1 MKQSLQ
7 LRLHQQLTMTPQLQ
21 QAIRLL
27 QLSNVELQQ
36 EIQKVLDSNP
46 MLEVKSE
53 SDSGNTTLKES
64 IQEAVSLNSSTTPWQ
79 GVNNTRSSAPY
90 NDFDFFQNYAK
101 SHSLHEQ
108 LLWQINI
115 SSLSD
120 DETIIAHALLDGLDN
135 SGFLQTS
142 LKEVQQLV
150 NQQLAEIEIEE
161 IEAVLYFLQHLEPTG
176 VFARSLQESLQLQLA
191 QLAEET
197 PYKSAALALIQKD
210 LEHLSQYNLKQLA
223 KQLKISTEELS
234 GAIELVQSL
243 SSSPA
248 DQLDYNDVE
257 YVTPDILVRKV
268 KGRWQAELNTATLP
282 QLRINSIYSNMV
294 RTNQT
299 DRDSAFFKDNL
310 QEARWFLKSIQSRNE
325 TLLKVANCIVQEQ
338 YDFFEQGEEG
348 MKPLVLQHIAQAID
362 MHESTVSRVT
372 TQKYMLTPRGVFE
385 LKYFFSSHINSHD
398 GNPYSSTAIRALIKK
413 IIAGE
418 NPKKPLS
425 DNKVALLLQ
434 EQGIDIARRTVA
446 KYREAMNIP
455 PSKERKR
462 LL

>member
-46 MLEVKSE
+46 MLEVKSD

-64 IQEAVSLNSSTTPWQ
+64 TQELISINNSPTTPWQ
-79 GVNNTRSSAPY
+79 AVNRSGSAY
-90 NDFDFFQNYAK
+90 DDFDFFQNYAK

-108 LLWQINI
+108 LLWQISI
-115 SSLSD
+115 TSLSD
-120 DETIIAHALLDGLDN
+120 DEIIIAHALLDGLDN
-135 SGFLQTS
+135 NGFLQTS

-150 NQQLAEIEIEE
+150 NQQLAEISVEE
-161 IEAVLYFLQHLEPTG
+161 IEAVLYLLQHLEPTG
-176 VFARSLQESLQLQLA
+176 VFARSLQESLQLQIM
-191 QLAEET
+191 QLPEQT
-197 PYKSAALALIQKD
+197 DYKDIALALIQKD

-223 KQLKISTEELS
+223 KQLKVSPDELS

-243 SSSPA
+243 SASPA
-248 DQLDYNDVE
+248 DQLAHNDAE
-257 YVTPDILVRKV
+257 YITPDILVRKI
-268 KGRWQAELNTATLP
+268 KGRWQAELNTTTLP
-282 QLRINSIYSNMV
+282 HLRINNTYSNMV
-294 RTNQT
+294 RGHQT
-299 DRDSAFFKDNL
+299 ERDHAFFKENL

-325 TLLKVANCIVQEQ
+325 TLLKVANCIINEQ
-338 YDFFEQGEEG
+338 YDFFEYGEES

-385 LKYFFSSHINSHD
+385 LKYFFSSHVNSHD
-398 GNPYSSTAIRALIKK
+398 GNPYSSTAIRALIRK
-413 IIAGE
+413 IIASE
-418 NPKKPLS
+418 DPKKPLS

-434 EQGIDIARRTVA
+434 KQGVDIARRTVA
-446 KYREAMNIP
+446 KYRETMNIP